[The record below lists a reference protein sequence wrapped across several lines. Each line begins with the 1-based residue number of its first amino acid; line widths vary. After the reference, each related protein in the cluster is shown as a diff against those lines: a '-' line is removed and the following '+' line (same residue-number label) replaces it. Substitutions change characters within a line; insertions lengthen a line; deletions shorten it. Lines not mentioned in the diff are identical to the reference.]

1 MDKVKSANDYHL
13 SDKFNYFAVA
23 GNIGAG
29 KTTLTERL
37 AGDLRIQPFFEPV
50 KENPYLADFYDDM
63 EKWSFHLQVFFLT
76 ERFKAQAKIQ
86 KENIWCVQDR
96 TIYEDIEV
104 FARTQYLANAMSER
118 DYQTYS
124 TLSANITPFL
134 KLPSILIYLK
144 ASVNTL
150 LRRIQQRHRDYEQNM
165 DKTYLELLNISYNQ
179 WIAKF
184 SSLTEVIVVDIDNV
198 DLMGNE
204 KAYNNVLMRLVEIVE
219 A

>member
-1 MDKVKSANDYHL
+1 MTINEYHINE
-13 SDKFNYFAVA
+13 KFNYFAVA

-37 AGDLRIQPFFEPV
+37 ASDLRIQPFFEPV
-50 KENPYLADFYDDM
+50 KENPYLADFYSDM

-96 TIYEDIEV
+96 TIYEDIEI
-104 FARTQYLANAMSER
+104 FARTQYLVKAMSKR

-124 TLSANITPFL
+124 TLSSNITPFL
-134 KLPSILIYLK
+134 KLPGKLIYLK

-150 LRRIQQRHRDYEQNM
+150 MERIHHRKRDYEKNM
-165 DKTYLELLNISYNQ
+165 DRSYIELLNSSYNQ
-179 WIAKF
+179 WISKF
-184 SSLTEVIVVDIDNV
+184 SSLTEIITIDIDQVDLINNETAYDRILNQLAEVVD
-198 DLMGNE
+198 
-204 KAYNNVLMRLVEIVE
+204 
-219 A
+219 